1 MKKYLFSLIAVLGLG
16 LTACED
22 VPEPYMINT
31 TPSGSGGETGND
43 SILLSETFSSSLGE
57 FTSVSTVGE
66 YDWLVSYSCAQIT
79 SYNSSDKTNNAADSW
94 LISKALDFSDVTS
107 AHINFEYI
115 LRYANSAEVNTNY
128 LCLISK
134 DYSGDPAS
142 ATWTTLN
149 FKPKVGTD
157 WNTWYESGDI
167 AVPAEYCGASS
178 VVVALRYI
186 ATTKSATWEVR
197 NFVCARGE
205 AQAGET
211 TEAVATGDGTRANPY
226 NAVAANEVIASG
238 DIPSDKVYVK
248 GKVSSIGSF
257 SEDFGSLTYYISDDG
272 STSNQFYI
280 YRGYGLGGAKFTSKD
295 ELNVGDEVVVYGNLT
310 NYQGTYE
317 MKTGSIIVELNG
329 VSSEGGST
337 DTGDAILSETFSSS
351 LGSFTAVNTVGNY
364 SWNVSSYNCA
374 QVTSYNSSDKTNN
387 EADSWLIS
395 KSLDFSSVT
404 AAHINFEYILR
415 YANTSELN
423 TNYLVLISKD
433 YSGDPASATW
443 TTLNFKPQQGSDW
456 NTWYESGDINIPS
469 DFCGASNVVIALRYI
484 AKTKS
489 ATWEV
494 RNLVVSNGE
503 GSGSSS
509 EGGSTTVAGASGSGT
524 EADPYNVAGAQQ
536 QYANNG
542 ETADQYVVGYIVGY
556 INGTSLSSSTAV
568 FSADNAVKTNL
579 LLADDAS
586 CTDHTKCLAIQLPTK
601 DNLRANLNLSDNP
614 GNLGKKVRLAGTI
627 TKFCSVTGMKPITAY
642 EFQ

>member
-238 DIPSDKVYVK
+238 DIPTDKVYVK
-248 GKVSSIGSF
+248 GKVSSINKIDTSYGNA
-257 SEDFGSLTYYISDDG
+257 TYYISDDG
-272 STSNQFYI
+272 TTDNQFYI
-280 YRGYGLGGAKFTSKD
+280 YRGYALGGAKFTSED
-295 ELNVGDEVVVYGNLT
+295 ELNVGDEVVVYGNLI
-310 NYQGTYE
+310 NYNGTYE
-317 MKTGSIIVELNG
+317 MTQGSIIVELNG
-329 VSSEGGST
+329 VSSEGGSSST
-337 DTGDAILSETFSSS
+337 TTGTAT
-351 LGSFTAVNTVGNY
+351 GSGTLDDP
-364 SWNVSSYNCA
+364 
-374 QVTSYNSSDKTNN
+374 YNSVAANK
-387 EADSWLIS
+387 LIT
-395 KSLDFSSVT
+395 D
-404 AAHINFEYILR
+404 
-415 YANTSELN
+415 
-423 TNYLVLISKD
+423 
-433 YSGDPASATW
+433 G
-443 TTLNFKPQQGSDW
+443 
-456 NTWYESGDINIPS
+456 NIPS
-469 DFCGASNVVIALRYI
+469 DPVYVKG
-484 AKTKS
+484 K
-489 ATWEV
+489 
-494 RNLVVSNGE
+494 VVSIKELSTSYGNASYYISDDGTSTDQFYVYRGYALGNTKFTSEDQLSVGDEVVVYGTLMSYNGTPE
-503 GSGSSS
+503 MKQGNYIVKQNGSTSGSSS

-536 QYANNG
+536 QYANSG
-542 ETADQYVVGYIVGY
+542 TTADQYVQGYIVGY
-556 INGTSLSSSTAV
+556 VDGKTLSSGATFNAE
-568 FSADNAVKTNL
+568 SATSNTNIL
-579 LLADDAS
+579 IADDAS
-586 CTDHTKCLAIQLPTK
+586 CTDYTKCLPIQLPKGNVRTG
-601 DNLRANLNLSDNP
+601 LNLQDNP
-614 GNLGKKVRLAGTI
+614 GNLGKKVLLKGSIDAYFGT
-627 TKFCSVTGMKPITAY
+627 TGLKSPASY
-642 EFQ
+642 SFAE